1 MVKSIISA
9 LLLLISVT
17 LSFKHAWDTLHYKNH
32 PESAKMMGSLG
43 ITEAFIPYLAFAAIA
58 VGVLLLI
65 PYTFFLGN
73 MINAFMIVMIMGLA
87 LRAGNYRIALIE
99 IPFLAMPLVMIWLKY
114 PFKFNNLQYG

>member
-1 MVKSIISA
+1 MVKNIISA

-17 LSFKHAWDTLHYKNH
+17 LSFKHAWDTVHYKNN
-32 PESAKMMGSLG
+32 PESVKMMES
-43 ITEAFIPYLAFAAIA
+43 IAISEAFIPYLAFVAIA

-73 MINAFMIVMIMGLA
+73 MINAFMVVMIMGLA

-99 IPFLAMPLVMIWLKY
+99 IPFLVMPLVMIWLKY
-114 PFKFNNLQYG
+114 PFKFK